1 VRVAEA
7 PSRFCRCSVYDR
19 PDNPGPCG
27 LASPASGIIC
37 SAKGILQ
44 GENQMKPAFEDTF
57 AGALASIV
65 SLTLFMAS
73 MFVICGV
80 LTGVLK

>member
-1 VRVAEA
+1 
-7 PSRFCRCSVYDR
+7 
-19 PDNPGPCG
+19 
-27 LASPASGIIC
+27 
-37 SAKGILQ
+37 
-44 GENQMKPAFEDTF
+44 MKPAFEDTF